1 MRRIGALIAVI
12 AMLLAAIQLPAYAK
26 ADVLQKDSVVISV
39 DSISSNPDTDVEV
52 AVRISGAYEANILQ
66 LSIINLLP
74 RIRCKILDLT
84 I

>member
-52 AVRISGAYEANILQ
+52 AVRISGAYEANIDSLVED
-66 LSIINLLP
+66 LNINLL
-74 RIRCKILDLT
+74 
-84 I
+84 